1 MALQGTPQPRSTINL
16 GWNRLAT
23 QNLSWRSKE
32 QQAALV
38 YINIKWLNDYT
49 YLISYIENQPIDA
62 TAVHRR
68 LSSPIREIGL
78 FGATFFL

>member
-1 MALQGTPQPRSTINL
+1 ML
-16 GWNRLAT
+16 
-23 QNLSWRSKE
+23 
-32 QQAALV
+32 
-38 YINIKWLNDYT
+38 
-49 YLISYIENQPIDA
+49 SYIENQPIDA